1 MTWVDEYKF
10 GEDFDDL
17 RTDLLR
23 ADGLARVLAAE
34 LSSGHPLLGQA
45 WTIVAQARPQDEV
58 VVTTDSAVYLVHMTW
73 TRRPPERPPYPIAL
87 AFRSAAEFEDAI
99 KYRY

>member
-1 MTWVDEYKF
+1 MTWVDEYQF

-17 RTDLLR
+17 RTDPVR
-23 ADGLARVLAAE
+23 ADGLARELFVE

-45 WTIVAQARPQDEV
+45 WTIVAAARPQDEV
-58 VVTTDSAVYLVHMTW
+58 VVTTNSAVYLVHMTW

>member
-1 MTWVDEYKF
+1 MTWVDEYQL
-10 GEDFDDL
+10 GEYFDDL
-17 RTDLLR
+17 RTDPVR
-23 ADGLARVLAAE
+23 ADRLARELAAE

-58 VVTTDSAVYLVHMTW
+58 VVTTDSAVYLVHLTW
-73 TRRPPERPPYPIAL
+73 TRRPERPPYPRAL
-87 AFRSAAEFEDAI
+87 AFQSAAEFEDAI

>member
-1 MTWVDEYKF
+1 MTWADEYQF
-10 GEDFDDL
+10 GEDFDDH
-17 RTDLLR
+17 RADPVR
-23 ADGLARVLAAE
+23 ADGLARELVAE

-45 WTIVAQARPQDEV
+45 WTVVAQAGPQDEL
-58 VVTTDSAVYLVHMTW
+58 VVTTDSAVYLVHLTW
-73 TRRPPERPPYPIAL
+73 TRRPERPPYPRAL

>member
-1 MTWVDEYKF
+1 VTWIDDYQF

-17 RTDLLR
+17 RTDPVW
-23 ADGLARVLAAE
+23 ADRLARELAAE
-34 LSSGHPLLGQA
+34 LSSGHPLLSQA

-58 VVTTDSAVYLVHMTW
+58 VVTTDSAVYLVHLTW
-73 TRRPPERPPYPIAL
+73 TSRPERPPFPTAL
-87 AFRSAAEFEDAI
+87 AFQSAAEFENAI

>member
-1 MTWVDEYKF
+1 MTWVDGYQF
-10 GEDFDDL
+10 GEDLDDL
-17 RTDLLR
+17 RTDPVW
-23 ADGLARVLAAE
+23 ADQLARELAAE

-45 WTIVAQARPQDEV
+45 WTIVAQARPQAEV
-58 VVTTDSAVYLVHMTW
+58 VVTTDSAVYLVHLTW
-73 TRRPPERPPYPIAL
+73 TRRPERPPYPRVL